1 MESVRSRHETAS
13 NYIYFVHNIHWW
25 LTLVVASVK
34 VSTINVQGVSSIS
47 RYVTTC
53 EICFWIRLHA
63 PIYCYFLFN
72 QKYMH
77 ESIQKHIHLILA
89 NSRLRIHVLGNYIFL
104 DCQCSYD
111 EWFQESEQLA
121 TFQPRVPL
129 V

>member
-1 MESVRSRHETAS
+1 
-13 NYIYFVHNIHWW
+13 
-25 LTLVVASVK
+25 
-34 VSTINVQGVSSIS
+34 
-47 RYVTTC
+47 
-53 EICFWIRLHA
+53 
-63 PIYCYFLFN
+63 
-72 QKYMH
+72 MH